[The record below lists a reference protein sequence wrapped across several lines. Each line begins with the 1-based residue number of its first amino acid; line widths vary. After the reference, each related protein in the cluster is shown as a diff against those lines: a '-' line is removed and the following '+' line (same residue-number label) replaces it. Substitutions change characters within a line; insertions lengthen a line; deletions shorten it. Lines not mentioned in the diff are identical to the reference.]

1 MHSIMRK
8 KPLNMKRRE
17 FVRQCLGLSGGLL
30 LASSVPALMNGG
42 IAYADSG
49 HAPIRKP
56 IPATGDRLSSIG
68 MGTWRT
74 FNVGS
79 APALLAQRVE
89 ILRHFLQSGGECIDS
104 SPMYGSSREVIGYC
118 LNVLNKQGANL
129 TDKVFSADKIWTY
142 EEAATRIQYDESAD
156 LWGLTSFDLMQ
167 VHNLLAWEVHLP
179 VLMEMKAKGQL
190 RYVGITTSHGRR
202 HSDLEQIMRKYPLDF
217 VQLTYNARDRA
228 VEDRLLPLARD
239 RGIAVIVNRPFDGGQ
254 LVDDLQRQQIALPD
268 WAGSVQCT
276 NWPQLLLKFITSHPA
291 VTCAIPA
298 TSRLEHMR
306 ENMGALTGSLP
317 DEPLRRELLNY
328 LSRQPGLR
336 GMRPA

>member
-1 MHSIMRK
+1 M
-8 KPLNMKRRE
+8 NRRT
-17 FVRQCLGLSGGLL
+17 FLSQSAHTFGMLLLKAALPGLL
-30 LASSVPALMNGG
+30 VS
-42 IAYADSG
+42 
-49 HAPIRKP
+49 HAAVAKAAPTLIRKP
-56 IPATGDRLSSIG
+56 IPASGESMASIG

-254 LVDDLQRQQIALPD
+254 LVDDLQRQQIALPG

-276 NWPQLLLKFITSHPA
+276 NWPQLLLKLITSHPA